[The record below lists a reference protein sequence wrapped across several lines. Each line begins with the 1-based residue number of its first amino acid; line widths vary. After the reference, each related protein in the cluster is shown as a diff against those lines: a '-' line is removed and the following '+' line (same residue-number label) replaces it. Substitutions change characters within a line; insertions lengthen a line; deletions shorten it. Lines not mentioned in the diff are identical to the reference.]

1 MRRSLEASAGTILSL
16 SDADGERA
24 TADRPWR
31 DPTLLERE
39 FMPPDVRSHHVRQ
52 HSSTIPQTAQPQDG
66 GPSSNWAFSEN
77 QCSAQDISYRLQND
91 PTSAVSPYLGYAKQ
105 AAGDWRVTDSGSTA
119 SSMTLGF
126 TVATAPVG
134 HQQQPSSSDSA
145 KSPKPFPLSFTEVD
159 SVRRQAE
166 PYRLAIAE
174 FPINLLASSW
184 SRSNNRPLDRNHVA
198 HLCRSFSRGNLT
210 RRAEENYIQVTCS
223 AASVDSI
230 ISTIAGSDRYANGHS
245 VLSFKHWDDVNDE
258 KPELMTGQHRIE
270 ALRNYV
276 KQTGSGSDDLWWTC
290 EFYNKDT
297 LPVELDIKLRVNRRG
312 LTLPDSHGQ
321 IWLQLAFAS
330 DRDPTLFSPPK
341 NKNKQALERKMLDIL
356 CLHSETRFPISRLV
370 TLWRNERWRPMI
382 TRWCQT
388 QIGRATFNISI
399 WDRMAS
405 YRIDDVSASSY
416 PYGGAIDSSSS
427 WWTPLGQTLQG

>member
-290 EFYNKDT
+290 EFYNKGMRM
-297 LPVELDIKLRVNRRG
+297 L
-312 LTLPDSHGQ
+312 
-321 IWLQLAFAS
+321 
-330 DRDPTLFSPPK
+330 SP
-341 NKNKQALERKMLDIL
+341 
-356 CLHSETRFPISRLV
+356 
-370 TLWRNERWRPMI
+370 
-382 TRWCQT
+382 
-388 QIGRATFNISI
+388 
-399 WDRMAS
+399 
-405 YRIDDVSASSY
+405 
-416 PYGGAIDSSSS
+416 SSSD
-427 WWTPLGQTLQG
+427 TD